1 MHAMYRQIIIRYRVK
16 SDGRMVFLE
25 IDSSLLSRFAFWLPE
40 IPSAHFCMEACRRQE
55 AQHDIMP
62 R

>member
-25 IDSSLLSRFAFWLPE
+25 IDSSMLSRFTFWLPE
-40 IPSAHFCMEACRRQE
+40 IPPAHF
-55 AQHDIMP
+55 
-62 R
+62 